1 MDTIL
6 QVVAL
11 DDAVSLIAFSV
22 CAAFVQASS
31 SSGSVTVSQIA
42 FPVLFNLLAP
52 ALGGLSGVMLSRLI
66 HKRRSKDHS
75 LVLACVTIMGVAGIC
90 TSLNVSPLLACM
102 ASGTAYINA
111 SGNKHLFKQL
121 NQFTPPLLVMFF
133 VLSGMRLSVPSLAA
147 AGVIGIVYFL
157 VRIAG
162 KYTGSALGS
171 AVIHA
176 SPEIRRYFGLALV
189 PQAGVSIGLA
199 VLGQRMLPAESGRLL
214 STIILSSGL
223 LYEMVGPACAKASI
237 KLSGSVPGKAGVW
250 KAAVGKAASGKAA
263 ASGPSAAKAEDA
275 EQPTVHKTDAAVQE
289 ERTLRKASDS
299 SKETNTAV
307 PARQIPQRHAVT

>member
-102 ASGTAYINA
+102 APA
-111 SGNKHLFKQL
+111 
-121 NQFTPPLLVMFF
+121 PLISM
-133 VLSGMRLSVPSLAA
+133 PAA
-147 AGVIGIVYFL
+147 
-157 VRIAG
+157 
-162 KYTGSALGS
+162 
-171 AVIHA
+171 
-176 SPEIRRYFGLALV
+176 
-189 PQAGVSIGLA
+189 
-199 VLGQRMLPAESGRLL
+199 
-214 STIILSSGL
+214 
-223 LYEMVGPACAKASI
+223 
-237 KLSGSVPGKAGVW
+237 
-250 KAAVGKAASGKAA
+250 
-263 ASGPSAAKAEDA
+263 
-275 EQPTVHKTDAAVQE
+275 
-289 ERTLRKASDS
+289 
-299 SKETNTAV
+299 TNTCSSS
-307 PARQIPQRHAVT
+307 